1 MISIQQKSTGKYFDL
16 FPKEKINLEIQNPFF
31 FSEVRG
37 SFVYTFKMPYTPPN
51 IEIMGAIGV
60 MQSIAEHQNSVAV
73 YIYIDDVFW
82 FEGLL
87 FAEKGKSNLD
97 FNVRISIDFGDFRNE
112 IGNKTLKEV
121 VTQTYNLATTTNNFR
136 YFYQTF
142 AAVPEPVYTYTYQ
155 IQKNAVGITG
165 GFLKLLGVD
174 VVDKE
179 AIFQASVD
187 EINATQPTLRAYLQP
202 YNGSFTI
209 LILPTNINLLDSFQF
224 VETLQYLGG
233 GAPDVITS
241 SLGERTLYLPDLE
254 DGDFTD
260 FVFPEIYHPDFYDGG
275 NDNFLKILNYYEV
288 SQGAYYK
295 NGPFDTVFNK
305 FAHSPQLRL
314 NRIFFY
320 IAQAAG
326 YTVGGEFLDDA
337 DFAKLIIANTYAT
350 DQGAL
355 ADSPDNR
362 FDVFNVH
369 SNTITYSNHLP
380 DMSVNEF
387 LEKFQN
393 MFCAYFTFSIREKT
407 MNVKLRKNR
416 LNLATALASDL
427 DGRVVID
434 YEDVIQKKN
443 VLLKYSTDID
453 PKTELGSVSAG
464 TFAQTDVMP
473 SEAGTFPSN
482 ATYYAIA
489 TNFEGN
495 SEMFGLGTD
504 NDFPLLFLFWHGF
517 INDRPVATSKEIDGF
532 PYSLR
537 WDGAKGL
544 YENLWKDYITFL
556 LNTKQAD
563 AVCWLDMDTAK
574 RMVDKIDE
582 VLIYHDNLYYLVKSM
597 QIQISDTNAP
607 FSAGATAI
615 LVKYSK

>member
-1 MISIQQKSTGKYFDL
+1 MISIQEKSTGRYFDL

-37 SFVYTFKMPYTPPN
+37 SFVHTFKMPYTPPN
-51 IEIMGAIGV
+51 IAILGAIGV

-87 FAEKGKSNLD
+87 FAEKGKADLE

-112 IGNKTLKEV
+112 IGNKTLREV
-121 VTQTYNLATTTNNFR
+121 ITQTYNLPTTATDFR
-136 YFYQTF
+136 SFYQLF
-142 AAVPEPVYTYTYQ
+142 PAVPDAVYTYTYE
-155 IQKNAVGITG
+155 IQKNGVKITG
-165 GFLKLLGVD
+165 GFLKLLGTEVA
-174 VVDKE
+174 DKE
-179 AIFQASVD
+179 VIFQASVD

-202 YNGSFTI
+202 SSNSFIITI
-209 LILPTNINLLDSFQF
+209 FPTNLSTDSFQF
-224 VETLQYLGG
+224 VEVLQYLGG
-233 GAPDVITS
+233 GAPDIITS
-241 SLGERTLYLPDLE
+241 SLSENTLYLPNLE
-254 DGDFTD
+254 DGDFQD
-260 FVFPEIYHPDFYDGG
+260 FVFPEIYHQNFYDGG
-275 NDNFLKILNYYEV
+275 NENFLKILNYYEV
-288 SQGAYYK
+288 SQGAYYR
-295 NGPFDTVFNK
+295 NGPFDTIFNK

-314 NRIFFY
+314 NRVFFY

-326 YTVGGEFLDDA
+326 YTVEGEFLDDA
-337 DFAKLIIANTYAT
+337 DLAKLIIANTYAT
-350 DQGAL
+350 DQGL
-355 ADSPDNR
+355 IVDADNSI
-362 FDVFNVH
+362 DVLNVH
-369 SNTITYSNHLP
+369 SNIIKYANHLP

-387 LEKFQN
+387 FEKFQN
-393 MFCAYFTFSIREKT
+393 MFCAYFTFSIKEKI

-416 LNLATALASDL
+416 LNLSASTASNL

-434 YEDVIQKKN
+434 YEDVILKKN
-443 VLLKYSTDID
+443 ILLKYSTNID
-453 PKTELGSVSAG
+453 SKTELGSASAG
-464 TFAQTDVMP
+464 TFAQTDIMP
-473 SEAGTFPSN
+473 SEAGTFTSN

-489 TNFEGN
+489 SNFDGN

-517 INDRPVATSKEIDGF
+517 INDRPVATSKEMDGF

-582 VLIYHDNLYYLVKSM
+582 VLIYHDNLYYMVKSM
-597 QIQISDTNAP
+597 QIQITDTNAP